1 MGKRFEKRPQLGDF
15 FVLRRKSKKA
25 SFLDQIETI
34 MDWSPVE
41 KLLKTRLKRKANAIG
56 NPAYPVLPMFKALLL
71 QRWFNLSDSGLEE
84 ALYDRISFVRF
95 TGFSIEDSVPDET
108 TICRFRNGLIKL
120 KLLDKLLDIINGRL
134 EDLELLVREGTIV
147 DASVVESQRRPRKVI
162 DVMPEDRAEDSTE
175 PESASQA
182 KPDKVSV
189 SYSDDEDAAWL
200 KKGKRGYYGYK
211 VHVATDSRDGFFL
224 GGHAT
229 AANKSDAGEFKEFV
243 GSVDLAEG
251 AYVFADKAYSSFE
264 NREFLATKTL
274 GDGTMDKKPRGGS
287 LTEYEKLRNKAI
299 SMARYIVERSLGTM
313 KNCYDFARARYLG
326 IEKVEAELKLIGMA
340 FNLKK
345 AVRLLAAQMG

>member
-1 MGKRFEKRPQLGDF
+1 MSKRFEKGPQLGDY

-25 SFLDQIETI
+25 SFLDQIEAI
-34 MDWSPVE
+34 VDWRPIE
-41 KLLKTRLKRKANAIG
+41 KLLKTKLKRKANAIG

-71 QRWFNLSDSGLEE
+71 QRWFNLSDPGLEE

-120 KLLDKLLDIINGRL
+120 KLMDKLLDIINGQL
-134 EDLELLVREGTIV
+134 EELKLLVREGAIV
-147 DASVVESQRRPRKVI
+147 DASVVESQRRPRKVV
-162 DVMPEDRAEDSTE
+162 DVMSEDRAEDE
-175 PESASQA
+175 L
-182 KPDKVSV
+182 PDEAGKSEQNDTVSI
-189 SYSDDEDAAWL
+189 SYSDDKDAAWL

-229 AANKSDAGEFKEFV
+229 PANKSDTGEFQELM
-243 GSVDLAEG
+243 GAVDLAEG
-251 AYVFADKAYSSFE
+251 AYVFADKAYSSFV
-264 NREFLATKTL
+264 NRTFLAKNKL
-274 GDGTMDKKPRGGS
+274 NDGTMDRKPRGGS

-299 SMARYIVERSLGTM
+299 SMARYIVERSLGTF
-313 KNCYDFARARYLG
+313 KSCYSFARARYLG

-345 AVRLLAAQMG
+345 AVRLLAKEIG